1 MDAATL
7 AALLR
12 EAAEHHH
19 AYEQNSP
26 EHDWAEWYA
35 PYIKA
40 REEGSTPDEAV
51 RAAGLGM
58 EGTS

>member
-19 AYEQNSP
+19 AYEQSAP
-26 EHDWAEWYA
+26 EHDWAVWYA

-40 REEGSTPDEAV
+40 REGGSTPDQAV
-51 RAAGLGM
+51 RAAGVSM
-58 EGTS
+58 EGVI